1 MSATKIEAKM
11 ETKMEAQSASKNAKP
26 VKEKALHYVLLAGIY
41 NEPRSGYELTK
52 WLQMV
57 GQHCW
62 AVEHSSVYPALR
74 ELQNEAWVEA
84 ERLPGTRG
92 PKRSIYSITDQGRER
107 LTAWV
112 ANASPRP
119 AIKDE
124 QILRVLCFDLLPRD
138 VALRQIAEVRA
149 GHQAQLE
156 FFLARQAGL
165 TQAQLGALMVTR
177 RGVLAEQA
185 YVDWC
190 DEVAQMIALRPD

>member
-1 MSATKIEAKM
+1 VSDVKVAKQ
-11 ETKMEAQSASKNAKP
+11 A
-26 VKEKALHYVLLAGIY
+26 KEKPLKYVMLAGIY

-74 ELQNEAWVEA
+74 ELEGEGLIVS

-92 PKRSIYSITDQGRER
+92 PERSIYSVTAAGRDK
-107 LTAWV
+107 LAAWV
-112 ANASPRP
+112 ADGSPRP

-124 QILRVLCFDLLPRD
+124 QVLRVLCFDLLPRE
-138 VALRQIAEVRA
+138 VALKQIAQVRA
-149 GHQAQLE
+149 DHQAQLE
-156 FFLARQAGL
+156 FFLARASAL
-165 TQAQLGALMVTR
+165 TEKQSGPLMVTR

-185 YVDWC
+185 YIAWC
-190 DEVAQMIALRPD
+190 DEVAEMVARRPA

>member
-1 MSATKIEAKM
+1 MS
-11 ETKMEAQSASKNAKP
+11 ETKQTKP

-62 AVEHSSVYPALR
+62 TVEHSSVYPALR
-74 ELQNEAWVEA
+74 ELQNEEMIES

-92 PKRSIYSITDQGRER
+92 PERSIYSITDEGRAR
-107 LTAWV
+107 LTNWV
-112 ANASPRP
+112 ANTSPRP

-124 QILRVLCFDLLPRD
+124 QILRVLCFDLLPREI
-138 VALRQIAEVRA
+138 ALRQIAAIRA
-149 GHQAQLE
+149 DHQAQLE
-156 FFLARQAGL
+156 FFQARQAVL
-165 TQAQLGALMVTR
+165 TEAKLGALMVTR

-190 DEVAQMIALRPD
+190 DEVAEMISRRPEPVL